1 MEERLSNTSLTH
13 PFLSLAFL
21 GQQHLGRDN
30 SSARA
35 AAEPS
40 SGLGGVCVCAC
51 VGRGGR
57 NEPAQEKRFKNR
69 HTPQLPAPD
78 TFRAA
83 KSPPTLAIFNFI
95 PLNVNTSIFIIFH
108 T

>member
-1 MEERLSNTSLTH
+1 M
-13 PFLSLAFL
+13 
-21 GQQHLGRDN
+21 
-30 SSARA
+30 ARA
-35 AAEPS
+35 AAKS
-40 SGLGGVCVCAC
+40 SFGLEYVCVRAC

-57 NEPAQEKRFKNR
+57 DDPAREKRFKNR

-83 KSPPTLAIFNFI
+83 KSPPTPSIFNFV
-95 PLNVNTSIFIIFH
+95 PLNVNTIIFIICH